1 MKFDSKI
8 AVVVR
13 DDLATWQKLNIAAF
27 TVSGI
32 ASTVEGI
39 VGEPYEDGS
48 GNRYLPM
55 FRQPVMIFSATA
67 EQIKMVYERALSRR
81 VRFSLFTQDL
91 FQTDNDVDNRA
102 AVKAR
107 PQADLSIVGM
117 AMWAENKNIDKVLK
131 GIELHP

>member
-13 DDLATWQKLNIAAF
+13 DDLATWQKLNITAF

-55 FRQPVMIFSATA
+55 FRQPVMIFSATS
-67 EQIKMVYERALSRR
+67 EQIKRVYERALHRQ
-81 VRFSLFTQDL
+81 VQFSLFTEDL

-107 PQADLSIVGM
+107 PQADLGIVGM
-117 AMWAENKNIDKVLK
+117 ALWAENRNIERVLK
-131 GIELHP
+131 GIDLHP